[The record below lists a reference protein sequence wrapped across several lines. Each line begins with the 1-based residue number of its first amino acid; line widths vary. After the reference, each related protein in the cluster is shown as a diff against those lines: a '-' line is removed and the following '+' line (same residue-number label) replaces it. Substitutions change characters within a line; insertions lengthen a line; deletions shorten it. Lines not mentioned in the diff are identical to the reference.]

1 MISAVRRIVAMAAC
15 ALAVLTMPA
24 WAQTVILYSRADQ
37 VHAQRVY
44 GLAATFDAV
53 VIDASLRP
61 GEAWRPAIAEAI
73 MRARVVLILWSKH
86 AASSAEVGTE
96 SRLALASQ
104 ARVVPVLLDDT
115 PLPGGLS
122 ERHGVD
128 WRRGACP

>member
-1 MISAVRRIVAMAAC
+1 MPVA
-15 ALAVLTMPA
+15 
-24 WAQTVILYSRADQ
+24 AQTVIIYSRVDQ
-37 VHAQRVY
+37 VHAQRAY

-73 MRARVVLILWSKH
+73 MRARVVLILWSTH

-96 SRLALASQ
+96 WRLALASR

-128 WRRGACP
+128 WRRGACL